1 MIFWVLLIS
10 LDMNMAMAF
19 KNYKD
24 CAAAAANLEA
34 PAECVAF
41 AADIPDGKKL

>member
-1 MIFWVLLIS
+1 MILWVLLIN
-10 LDMNMAMAF
+10 LHMPHAMAF
-19 KNYKD
+19 HSFQD
-24 CAAAAANLEA
+24 CYAAASRLKI

>member
-1 MIFWVLLIS
+1 MILWVLLVS
-10 LDMNMAMAF
+10 LNMPQAMAF
-19 KNYKD
+19 KSYQA
-24 CAAAAANLEA
+24 CYAAASQLKV